1 VVSREPALGNAVPPL
16 RQRMMSDIL
25 SKTESVLKSW
35 LQCRDVGLTF
45 SITWQWSLMK
55 KMVPLSGRLIC
66 MPIRP
71 SVWPGKWCRV
81 MPWQKSKLRSS
92 KVFQFLCE
100 SKVLR

>member
-1 VVSREPALGNAVPPL
+1 
-16 RQRMMSDIL
+16 MSDVHPIWTMIAFL
-25 SKTESVLKSW
+25 PRTRGDGRATQHRKGKEK
-35 LQCRDVGLTF
+35 LTF

-55 KMVPLSGRLIC
+55 KIVPLSGRLIC

-92 KVFQFLCE
+92 KVFQFLRE
-100 SKVLR
+100 G